1 MPFGPTVE
9 TVGHPDAV
17 AERSERGIVRTR
29 TKYPNECP
37 ALSNVRSNIRTGCPA
52 FSNAGCNTRLGCP
65 ALSNV
70 RSNIRTGCPAFS
82 NAGCNTR
89 LACPAFSN
97 VRSNMRTGCPAFSSA
112 GFRHDRGPTVFPMA
126 NLIDVQPPGPR
137 LGGRLRWHFTSQ
149 RARLTASGPG
159 LCGRESRF
167 SSGLRLRWPGTR
179 ARAASACRGHR
190 LVILGC
196 DGWEWWPTVA
206 ATFLC

>member
-52 FSNAGCNTRLGCP
+52 FSNAGCNTRL
-65 ALSNV
+65 
-70 RSNIRTGCPAFS
+70 
-82 NAGCNTR
+82 
-89 LACPAFSN
+89 ACPAFSN
-97 VRSNMRTGCPAFSSA
+97 FECAIQRSNMRTGCPAFSNA

-137 LGGRLRWHFTSQ
+137 LGGRSRSHFTGQ
-149 RARLTASGPG
+149 CARRTASGPG